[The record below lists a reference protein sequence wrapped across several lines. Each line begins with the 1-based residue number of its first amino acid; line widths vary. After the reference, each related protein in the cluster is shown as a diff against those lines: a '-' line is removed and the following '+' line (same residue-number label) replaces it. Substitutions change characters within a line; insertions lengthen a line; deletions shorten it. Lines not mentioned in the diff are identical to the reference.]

1 MVSRIPTNANTA
13 AWKAVS
19 QLVLRAMKYQIK
31 KYQKLL
37 FRKIDV
43 MMQFFN
49 ALPSEQGLRK
59 WLDHLTHLIMRY
71 ESTWEETKEIIE
83 LLIEFFKAQKYNEKP

>member
-1 MVSRIPTNANTA
+1 
-13 AWKAVS
+13 
-19 QLVLRAMKYQIK
+19 MKYQIK

-59 WLDHLTHLIMRY
+59 
-71 ESTWEETKEIIE
+71 
-83 LLIEFFKAQKYNEKP
+83 